1 MTLIRT
7 IIARNSQWFLG
18 ILSKSQE
25 FLRIPRNWG
34 YFFNLAVL
42 RQIPSNLAAEST
54 DADSL
59 DFQDLFKEN
68 IIWSYQK

>member
-7 IIARNSQWFLG
+7 IIARNSQWLLG

-25 FLRIPRNWG
+25 FLRISRNWG

-54 DADSL
+54 DEDRL
-59 DFQDLFKEN
+59 NFQDSFKEN